1 MIKKFFE
8 YYSNG
13 IVEINRDEYYNI
25 ENQDSFSEKE
35 ISKIKSIITNNL
47 VKLSINNNNN
57 LIYIEKKLFDK
68 SFVISY
74 NSIIIFKNDDYYYV
88 KCEIYI
94 SMISRTKMKY
104 NNYYYKCDQLN
115 NLLKLL
121 SKEIPKLS

>member
-88 KCEIYI
+88 KCEIY
-94 SMISRTKMKY
+94 
-104 NNYYYKCDQLN
+104 NNKYYKCDQLY
-115 NLLKLL
+115 NLLKFL
-121 SKEIPKLS
+121 SSEITKL